1 MESTLNAPV
10 HKGWKVATGLA
21 VFTVLY
27 NLGEGLV
34 SLYFGTKDEA
44 LTLAGFGVDSFIEVI
59 SGIGI
64 LAMIARIRRYGSKDR
79 GRFEKL
85 ALQITGTCFYHLV
98 AGLLIGAG
106 FSIWEGQ
113 KPDTTIAGIVVSLL
127 SIAIMRVLATWK
139 IRTGE
144 QLNSASIIAD
154 GKCTMVC
161 VYMSVVLL
169 VSSILYELLHLP
181 YIDAAGMLGLA
192 WFSYKEGQE
201 SFEKSRDAA
210 ACCGHC

>member
-1 MESTLNAPV
+1 METTLNAPV
-10 HKGWKVATGLA
+10 HKGWKIATGLA
-21 VFTVLY
+21 LFTVVY

-34 SLYFGTKDEA
+34 SLYFGAQDEA
-44 LTLAGFGVDSFIEVI
+44 LTLAGFGVDSFIEVV

-64 LAMIARIRRYGSKDR
+64 LAMITRLRRYGNQDR

-85 ALQITGTCFYHLV
+85 ALQITGTCFYVLV
-98 AGLLIGAG
+98 AGLVIGASV
-106 FSIWEGQ
+106 SIWEAQ
-113 KPDTTIAGIVVSLL
+113 KPETTVAGIVVSLL
-127 SIAIMRVLATWK
+127 SITIMRVLAMWK
-139 IRTGE
+139 IRTGQ

-169 VSSILYELLHLP
+169 ASSVLYELVHLP

-192 WFSYKEGQE
+192 WFSFKEGQE
-201 SFEKSRDAA
+201 SFEKSKDAA
-210 ACCGHC
+210 TCCGHC

>member
-10 HKGWKVATGLA
+10 HKGWKIATGLA
-21 VFTVLY
+21 LFTVIY

-34 SLYFGTKDEA
+34 SLYFGAQDEA
-44 LTLAGFGVDSFIEVI
+44 LTLAGFGVDSFIEVV

-64 LAMIARIRRYGSKDR
+64 LAMISRLRRYGSKDR

-85 ALQITGTCFYHLV
+85 ALQVTGTCFYVLV
-98 AGLLIGAG
+98 AGLVIGAVI
-106 FSIWEGQ
+106 SVWEAQ
-113 KPDTTIAGIVVSLL
+113 KPTTTIAGIVVSLL
-127 SIAIMRVLATWK
+127 SIAIMRVLALWK
-139 IRTGE
+139 IRTGK

-154 GKCTMVC
+154 GNCTMVC

-169 VSSILYELLHLP
+169 ASSVVYELLHLP

-192 WFSYKEGQE
+192 WFSFKEGQE
-201 SFEKSRDAA
+201 SFEKSKDAA
-210 ACCGHC
+210 TCCGHC

>member
-1 MESTLNAPV
+1 METTIKAPV
-10 HKGWKVATGLA
+10 QNGWKIASGLA
-21 VFTVLY
+21 VFTVVY

-34 SLYFGTKDEA
+34 SLYFGTQDEA

-59 SGIGI
+59 SGVGI
-64 LAMIARIRRYGSKDR
+64 LAMIARLRRFGDANR

-85 ALQITGTCFYHLV
+85 ALQITGTCFYLLV
-98 AGLLIGAG
+98 AGLVVGAG
-106 FSIWEGQ
+106 FSIWENQ
-113 KPDTTIAGIVVSLL
+113 KPETTVAGIVVSLL
-127 SIAIMRVLATWK
+127 SIVIMRVLATWK

-144 QLNSASIIAD
+144 RLHSASIIAD

-169 VSSILYELLHLP
+169 ASSVLYELLHLP

-192 WFSYKEGQE
+192 WFSFKEGQE
-201 SFEKSRDAA
+201 SFEKSKDAA
-210 ACCGHC
+210 TCCGHC